1 MTSHTLLQAAL
12 FIKSLLNQAPLEVGR
27 LDVPFQI
34 FIQTAE
40 GSESWQNSVFRARLY
55 QHPKRTWCNYHYL
68 GEHLPISR
76 CSFNLRVKIP
86 TPKQKQLN
94 AFAPPVVSWGISP
107 VTYN

>member
-40 GSESWQNSVFRARLY
+40 GSES
-55 QHPKRTWCNYHYL
+55 
-68 GEHLPISR
+68 
-76 CSFNLRVKIP
+76 
-86 TPKQKQLN
+86 
-94 AFAPPVVSWGISP
+94 
-107 VTYN
+107 